1 MATIPLSD
9 LPETGS
15 RIFDLDGRRVL
26 VCRSALGIRATN
38 EICPHQHLSL
48 EGARVRGNFIMCP
61 HHGARFS
68 LEDGKSLS
76 PLTPNGLTLYQ
87 VREVGDQLEI
97 DL

>member
-1 MATIPLSD
+1 MARIPLSD

-15 RIFDLDGRRVL
+15 RIVELDGQRIL
-26 VCRSALGIRATN
+26 ICRSAVGIRAMN

-48 EGARVRGNFIMCP
+48 EGGRVRSNFIMCP

-76 PLTPNGLTLYQ
+76 PLTPNSLTLYET
-87 VREVGDQLEI
+87 REVDDELEI

>member
-1 MATIPLSD
+1 MLRIPLSD
-9 LPETGS
+9 VPETGS
-15 RIFDLDGRRVL
+15 RIIEIDGKRL
-26 VCRSALGIRATN
+26 LLCRSAAGIRVFD
-38 EICPHQHLSL
+38 EMCPHQLLSL

-76 PLTPNGLTLYQ
+76 TLTPNGLRLFEA
-87 VREVGDQLEI
+87 RIKGDELEI